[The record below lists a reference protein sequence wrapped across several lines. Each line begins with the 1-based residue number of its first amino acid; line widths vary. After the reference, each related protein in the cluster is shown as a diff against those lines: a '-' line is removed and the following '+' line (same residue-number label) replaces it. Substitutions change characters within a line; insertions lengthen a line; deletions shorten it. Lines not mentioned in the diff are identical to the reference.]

1 MASLRIAAGGDREGL
16 DSMNGI
22 TRRWRRATAPTVQ
35 DIVESGLCMGC
46 GLCQGVAGE
55 DRLVVEWDA
64 RGAYRPRVVAGLD
77 ARTEA
82 AIRAVC
88 PGLRMRLPAAI
99 SDAAAGANDLIFGH
113 VQAMVEAHATD
124 PEVRFIGSSGG
135 VLTALTIHL
144 LESGRA
150 KAVLNVAASPT
161 HPARSIS
168 HIARDREGALAAA
181 GSRYGPAAPLQ
192 RLHELL
198 DAGEPFAV
206 IGKPC
211 DIAAVRNLS
220 RRDARVGRLVVGLL
234 TVMCGGQA
242 EMPWFWNFLEK
253 QGVTEDEVTSL
264 RCRGKGCP
272 GPTAFETKDGRR
284 FQFTYDEAWGNSVH
298 NWGLPFRCK
307 ICWDSHGEQAD
318 LMAFDSVAPEHIE
331 GETEGFNSVI
341 VRTARGA
348 GLLREAEVCGA
359 VVVTREVVFDA
370 LYEWQPHMV
379 RRRKAAMAR
388 VTGLALRNGIVP
400 RVSGY
405 RLLQAS
411 RVDGL
416 RGFVRNAIGSWRRA
430 GRARETMADAGA
442 APPATLR
449 WSGRLGSSAASDAA
463 RCLPTPLKHAKE

>member
-1 MASLRIAAGGDREGL
+1 MD
-16 DSMNGI
+16 GI
-22 TRRWRRATAPTVQ
+22 TRRWRRATTPTVQ

-46 GLCQGVAGE
+46 GLCQGVAGG

-64 RGAYRPRVVAGLD
+64 RGAYRPRVLARLD
-77 ARTEA
+77 ARTES

-88 PGLRMRLPAAI
+88 PGLRMRLPVATSHAT
-99 SDAAAGANDLIFGH
+99 DGANDLVFGH

-124 PEVRFIGSSGG
+124 PEARFIGSSGG

-198 DAGEPFAV
+198 DAGAPFGV

-211 DIAAVRNLS
+211 DIVAVRNLA
-220 RRDARVGRLVVGLL
+220 RRDARVGRLVVALL
-234 TVMCGGQA
+234 TVICGGQA
-242 EMPWFWNFLEK
+242 EMPWFWSFLEK

-264 RCRGKGCP
+264 RCRGNGCP

-284 FQFTYDEAWGNSVH
+284 FEFTYEQAWGNSVH

-318 LMAFDSVAPEHIE
+318 LMAFDSVAPEHVE

-341 VRTARGA
+341 VRTARGNE
-348 GLLREAEVCGA
+348 LLREAEACGA
-359 VVVTREVVFDA
+359 VIVTRQIGLDS

-379 RRRKAAMAR
+379 RRRRAALAR
-388 VTGLALRNGIVP
+388 ITGLVLRNGIAP

-416 RGFVRNAIGSWRRA
+416 RGFVRNAAGSWRRA
-430 GRARETMADAGA
+430 GAAREIMLESGA
-442 APPATLR
+442 APAAPLR
-449 WSGRLGSSAASDAA
+449 
-463 RCLPTPLKHAKE
+463 